1 MVPDRQLE
9 MDEKGRRKRHP
20 LDRQADRRLEAI
32 ADIIE
37 PLARSLG
44 KHCEIVLH
52 DYRVPDRWLV
62 AVAGKVTERRVGSA
76 MSGAGLSA
84 LAEGRAAQDRLNYLA
99 KVPNGRVINS
109 STIVLRDANRRVFGA
124 RCINLDVT
132 KLRHAARILN
142 ALIGHDVKPEPTA
155 FADNIRDVID
165 ASVRDELDGRS
176 VTTLS
181 RNDRLE
187 IVRALDARG
196 VFNVK
201 RAVGQVA
208 AVLGVSRTTAYTCLQ
223 TIREEAVGGARA
235 GGPRRGGPSAT
246 DRCR

>member
-1 MVPDRQLE
+1 MEQ
-9 MDEKGRRKRHP
+9 KGRRKCHP
-20 LDRQADRRLEAI
+20 LDREADRRLEAI

-52 DYRVPDRWLV
+52 DYRVADRSVV
-62 AVAGKVTERRVGSA
+62 AAAGKITARRVGSA
-76 MSGAGLSA
+76 MSEAGLSV

-99 KVPNGRVINS
+99 KAPNGWVINS

-124 RCINLDVT
+124 LCINLDVT
-132 KLRHAARILN
+132 ELRHAAKILN
-142 ALIGHDVKPEPTA
+142 ALIRHDVKREPTA
-155 FADNIRDVID
+155 FADDIRDVID
-165 ASVRDELDGRS
+165 ASLRDELDGRS

-196 VFNVK
+196 VFNVH
-201 RAVGQVA
+201 RAVGPVA
-208 AVLGVSRTTAYTCLQ
+208 AVLGVSRATAYACLQ

-235 GGPRRGGPSAT
+235 GRPRRGGPFAT
-246 DRCR
+246 DRSR